1 MYSDT
6 PRTYN
11 VTMCG
16 MFPIATV
23 FLGYTLLDRAMS
35 TTQDQTNMQQGVP
48 KMDGNSMAWLQFIL
62 GPRVR
67 RFWSSLLLP
76 ICGPQIR
83 PNIASS
89 PFMGSAESI
98 TPQQQKNLG
107 SNVTSPRSRKSLD
120 QFQPSRLG

>member
-1 MYSDT
+1 
-6 PRTYN
+6 
-11 VTMCG
+11 
-16 MFPIATV
+16 
-23 FLGYTLLDRAMS
+23 
-35 TTQDQTNMQQGVP
+35 MQQGVP
-48 KMDGNSMAWLQFIL
+48 KMDGNSRVWLQFIS

-83 PNIASS
+83 PTIASS

-107 SNVTSPRSRKSLD
+107 SNVTDTPNITKIQKIRKD